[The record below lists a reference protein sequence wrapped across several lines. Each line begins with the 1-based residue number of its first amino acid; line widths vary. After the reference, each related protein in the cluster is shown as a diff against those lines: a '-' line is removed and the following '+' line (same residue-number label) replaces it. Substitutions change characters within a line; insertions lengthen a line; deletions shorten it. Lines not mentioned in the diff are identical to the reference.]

1 MRVFR
6 KLLAAEWSRLRDHLL
21 RLSPADRHCRFTGH
35 VGEDTVARYCRT
47 IPWLSTVVVGWFE
60 DGVLRGAAECR
71 WLGPARP
78 RTVEL
83 AVTVEHPWQD
93 QGIGS
98 ELVSRALTI
107 ARNRGVVSVFMLC
120 LTDNRAMQAI
130 VRKHAGALRYA
141 DGDVEGTI
149 AVPFPT
155 NVSMLQE
162 AMADWTGAT
171 GALWWRMLQQWQPA
185 AGKSAAAAGVQGGLP
200 APANLG

>member
-1 MRVFR
+1 MRVYR

-21 RLSPADRHCRFTGH
+21 RLDPADRHCRFAGH
-35 VGEDTVARYCRT
+35 VGDAVVESYCRA
-47 IPWLSTVVVGWFE
+47 IPWLSTVVVGVFE

-71 WLGPARP
+71 WLGPSRP

-83 AVTVEHPWQD
+83 AVTVEKPWQD

-98 ELVSRALTI
+98 ALVSRVLTI

-130 VRKHAGALRYA
+130 VRKHAGDLRYA
-141 DGDVEGTI
+141 EGDVEATI

-155 NVSMLQE
+155 NVSVIEE

-171 GALWWRMLQQWQPA
+171 GAIWWRMLESWKPR
-185 AGKSAAAAGVQGGLP
+185 LP

>member
-21 RLSPADRHCRFTGH
+21 RLSPGDRHCRFAGH
-35 VGEDTVARYCRT
+35 VGDTVVETYCRT
-47 IPWLSTVVVGWFE
+47 IPWLSTVVVGCFE

-71 WLGPARP
+71 WLGPANP

-83 AVTVEHPWQD
+83 AVTVERPFQD
-93 QGIGS
+93 QGIGT
-98 ELVSRALTI
+98 ELVSRVLTV

-130 VRKHAGALRYA
+130 VRKLAGDLSFAG
-141 DGDVEGTI
+141 GDVEATI

-155 NVSMLQE
+155 SVSVLQE
-162 AMADWTGAT
+162 AMEDWSGAT
-171 GALWWRMLQQWQPA
+171 GALWWRMLEQWRPKA
-185 AGKSAAAAGVQGGLP
+185 RLP
-200 APANLG
+200 ESANLG

>member
-35 VGEDTVARYCRT
+35 VGDEAVERYCRS
-47 IPWLSTVVVGWFE
+47 IPWLSTVAVGCFE
-60 DGVLRGAAECR
+60 DGVLRGVAECR
-71 WLGPARP
+71 WLGPANP

-83 AVTVEHPWQD
+83 AITVERPWQD

-98 ELVSRALTI
+98 ALVDRVLTI
-107 ARNRGVVSVFMLC
+107 ARNRGAVSVFMLC

-130 VRKHAGALRYA
+130 VRKHDGDLRYEA
-141 DGDVEGTI
+141 GDVEATI

-155 NVSMLQE
+155 SISVLEE
-162 AMADWTGAT
+162 AVADWTGAG
-171 GALWWRMLQQWQPA
+171 GALMWRMLEQWRPRG
-185 AGKSAAAAGVQGGLP
+185 AGGQSGRLP
-200 APANLG
+200 PPANLG